1 MGKVLLQLIGAFF
14 GTLGFCILL
23 NIPKKL
29 WVYSSLVGTAA
40 WGVYL
45 AAGHFTD
52 AVATA
57 NFLAALT
64 AAVISQI
71 LARCFQWYRARECM
85 RLLTV
90 RSREIRH
97 W

>member
-40 WGVYL
+40 WGGYL

-52 AVATA
+52 AAATA

-64 AAVISQI
+64 GAVISQI
-71 LARCFQWYRARECM
+71 LAR
-85 RLLTV
+85 
-90 RSREIRH
+90 
-97 W
+97 